1 MGNSLKVM
9 LVDDEVTILEGF
21 KRLFDWKAYGCEIVC
36 EAYDGVMAV
45 NLAKTY
51 KPDIIIMD
59 INIPVMSGL
68 DALRMI
74 RSHNENCACII
85 VSGYDEFEYCREALQ
100 GNRRRKT

>member
-36 EAYDGVMAV
+36 EAYDGAMVV

-51 KPDIIIMD
+51 KPVFQLAAYLQQHLSEDITLQ
-59 INIPVMSGL
+59 SL
-68 DALRMI
+68 A
-74 RSHNENCACII
+74 E
-85 VSGYDEFEYCREALQ
+85 EFHMNQ
-100 GNRRRKT
+100 S